1 MRFEE
6 ITYAQVIASAKIALN
21 LENSTDYD
29 AYFLLLADE
38 AMRSIGDKS
47 IYEFKT
53 VDIPL
58 DSGTAPLPCGFM
70 EAMGV
75 WFTNADGTRCTP
87 SPYVQRSIVD
97 YCNCD
102 VSGCESLGSS
112 FQINGNH
119 IVFHN
124 PSAMT
129 ADEVSVAYLS
139 IKLDDNNQP
148 VMYERHERAV
158 RAYIIWRYNEKLAR
172 AQSNMGY
179 RQMMNQD
186 ALKNQREFTQQK
198 KHLRGRAI
206 VENFKDDKAQIT
218 NKFNAWI
225 APRPRNLMSSQYVR

>member
-6 ITYAQVIASAKIALN
+6 ITYDQVIASAKMALN
-21 LENSTDYD
+21 LENTTDYD
-29 AYFLLLADE
+29 GFFLLMADE

-53 VDIPL
+53 KDLPL

-70 EAMGV
+70 EAMAV

-87 SPYVQRSIVD
+87 APYVQRSIVD
-97 YCNCD
+97 YCSCD
-102 VSGCESLGSS
+102 VSGCPSLGTS

-119 IVFHN
+119 IVFSN
-124 PSAMT
+124 PSAMS
-129 ADEVSVAYLS
+129 ADEVSMAFLGV
-139 IKLDDNNQP
+139 KFNENNQP

-158 RAYIIWRYNEKLAR
+158 RAYLIWRYSEKLGR

-179 RQMMNQD
+179 RQMMAQD

-198 KHLRGRAI
+198 KHIIGRAI
-206 VENFKDDKAQIT
+206 VENFKDDKAGIT
-218 NKFNAWI
+218 NMFNAWI
-225 APRPRNLMSSQYVR
+225 APRPRNLRPY